1 MKFGRDLW
9 VVAAIVLLLFCILQQ
24 ALMGNAMAK
33 LEARLTEIY
42 ETAQQQ
48 GGWIFIEE
56 FKEDK

>member
-1 MKFGRDLW
+1 MKWGRDFF
-9 VVAAIVLLLFCILQQ
+9 VVLSIVLALGLILQM
-24 ALMGNAMAK
+24 ALMGNAMKK
-33 LEARLTEIY
+33 LEDRLTEIY